1 MEVLYRL
8 SYRGIFYSWGR
19 EDSNLRRRSRQ
30 IYSLLPLAARAH
42 PRPRPRSA
50 PERPVMVANATHIST
65 EHKPEPGKGFE
76 PPTCRLQGGCS
87 TTELPRRFSTPAS
100 QAFSTH
106 RPLLKASLLSISASQ
121 LVGYRPT
128 LLP

>member
-8 SYRGIFYSWGR
+8 SYRGIFFSWGR

-50 PERPVMVANATHIST
+50 PERPVMVANAAHFST

-87 TTELPRRFSTPAS
+87 TAELPRLVSHFSTSPCGRLVSTLRPAGS
-100 QAFSTH
+100 ACQHASAFI
-106 RPLLKASLLSISASQ
+106 RP
-121 LVGYRPT
+121 R
-128 LLP
+128 

>member
-8 SYRGIFYSWGR
+8 SYRGIFCSWGR
-19 EDSNLRRRSRQ
+19 EDSKLRRRSRQ

-50 PERPVMVANATHIST
+50 PERPIMVANAADFST
-65 EHKPEPGKGFE
+65 EPGKGFE

-87 TTELPRRFSTPAS
+87 TAELPGLARC
-100 QAFSTH
+100 QATGIRLQFADPEPP
-106 RPLLKASLLSISASQ
+106 RQP
-121 LVGYRPT
+121 VF
-128 LLP
+128 

>member
-8 SYRGIFYSWGR
+8 SYRGIFCSWGR

-42 PRPRPRSA
+42 PRARLGARAPKRPI
-50 PERPVMVANATHIST
+50 MVANATHFST
-65 EHKPEPGKGFE
+65 EPGKGFE

-87 TTELPRRFSTPAS
+87 TAELPGRVGTLRPSGSACQHASAYSPPLVSTLAIS
-100 QAFSTH
+100 GRQ
-106 RPLLKASLLSISASQ
+106 LLS
-121 LVGYRPT
+121 
-128 LLP
+128 

>member
-8 SYRGIFYSWGR
+8 SYRGIFSSWGR

-42 PRPRPRSA
+42 PPARPGPRPETPGYSSKRHRLFNAA
-50 PERPVMVANATHIST
+50 PE
-65 EHKPEPGKGFE
+65 EPGKGFE

-87 TTELPRRFSTPAS
+87 TTELPRRVSFQHGAAGAS
-100 QAFSTH
+100 AD
-106 RPLLKASLLSISASQ
+106 LLSVCVHAADPDRR
-121 LVGYRPT
+121 LF
-128 LLP
+128 

>member
-8 SYRGIFYSWGR
+8 SYRGIFCSWGR

-42 PRPRPRSA
+42 PRARLGARA
-50 PERPVMVANATHIST
+50 PKRPVMVANAANFST
-65 EHKPEPGKGFE
+65 EPGKGFE

-87 TTELPRRFSTPAS
+87 TAELPRRVFSALSPKMA
-100 QAFSTH
+100 
-106 RPLLKASLLSISASQ
+106 PLVSARF
-121 LVGYRPT
+121 GPY
-128 LLP
+128 